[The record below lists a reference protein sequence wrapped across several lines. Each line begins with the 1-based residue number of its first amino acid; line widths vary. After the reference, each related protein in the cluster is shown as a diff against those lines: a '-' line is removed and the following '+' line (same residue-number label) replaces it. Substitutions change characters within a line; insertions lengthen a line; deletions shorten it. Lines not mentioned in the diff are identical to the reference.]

1 MSQDDDLDETS
12 FPAWRDAMAAHA
24 HEAPRPR
31 SYPGYPRTP
40 LPRAKTAMFGGAGL
54 EKTLVTRRASGALT
68 EDLPD
73 IKDLGRVLELAHG
86 ITGDDARGPV
96 PSAGGLQA
104 LEIYL
109 ASWAPGWLAPGWY
122 HFDRAA
128 HALSQIAAGATRT
141 TVAAI
146 VPSLELVRGG
156 ALCWILA
163 GDDARVSA
171 RYGRRSLR
179 FLTLEAGHLMQN
191 LCLASHAAKLCTIP
205 LGGFFE
211 RPISRALHTP
221 RTDRILYAGV
231 LGRPSYTAV

>member
-1 MSQDDDLDETS
+1 MTDDDDLDETS
-12 FPAWRDAMAAHA
+12 FPAWRDAIAAHP
-24 HEAPRPR
+24 HETPQPR

-40 LPRAKTAMFGGAGL
+40 MPRAKAGMFGGASL
-54 EKTLVTRRASGALT
+54 EKTLAARRASGALSD
-68 EDLPD
+68 ELPALRD
-73 IKDLGRVLELAHG
+73 VGRVLELAHG

-109 ASWAPGWLAPGWY
+109 AAWAPGWLAPGWY

-128 HALSQIAAGATRT
+128 HALAQVAAGATRT
-141 TVAAI
+141 SVAAV
-146 VPSLELVRGG
+146 VPSLEVVNGG

-163 GDDARVSA
+163 GDHARVSA
-171 RYGRRSLR
+171 RYGRRALR

-191 LCLASHAAKLCTIP
+191 LCLASQAARLCTIP

-211 RPISRALHTP
+211 RPIARALHAP
-221 RTDRILYAGV
+221 RTDRILYTGV
-231 LGRPSYTAV
+231 LGRPL